1 MKRNLLMIVTSLSLL
16 TSSALLAK
24 TFDNTNYK
32 NLKNYKKGKQRNITI
47 TQAEKSSL
55 IYLREEEKLARDVY
69 DYLYSLWG
77 AEIFSNIYASEVQHM
92 AAVKSLLDKYNIKD
106 PIADDIPGIFA
117 NEELQHHY
125 DVLTSKGSI
134 SLTDALE
141 VGATI
146 EDLDIYDLDED
157 LHSVVINS
165 DIEQV
170 YNNLLKGSINHINAF
185 VRQLGSYT
193 PQYISQERY
202 NEVIR

>member
-1 MKRNLLMIVTSLSLL
+1 MRKNILMIVTSLSLL

-24 TFDNTNYK
+24 TFDNTSYK
-32 NLKNYKKGKQRNITI
+32 NSKKYKKGKQRNTTI
-47 TQAEKSSL
+47 TQAEKGSL

-77 AEIFSNIYASEVQHM
+77 SEIFSNIYASEVQHM
-92 AAVKSLLDKYNIKD
+92 AAVKSLLDQYNLDD
-106 PIADDIPGIFA
+106 PIKDDIPGVFA

-125 DVLTSKGSI
+125 DALTSKGSI
-134 SLTDALE
+134 SLHDALE

-157 LHSVVINS
+157 LYSVVTNNK
-165 DIEQV
+165 IEQV

-185 VRQLGSYT
+185 VRQLGSYS